1 MDRKNI
7 LLEQLSASHNSNGW
21 FVSLQSAIEGLS
33 EDHANWKE
41 CDGTN
46 SILEIVNHLNFWN
59 ARYLNRFL
67 GIENKEMTV
76 ENSDTFFG
84 ELGWKD
90 VVEEFNTLMCKWK
103 KVIAECE
110 DNKLDSIVPEQSGT
124 WVSTLTHLCIHNAY
138 HIGQIVSI
146 RKQQKSWDAKF
157 GVH

>member
-21 FVSLQSAIEGLS
+21 FVSFQSAIEGLS
-33 EDHANWKE
+33 PNNANWKE
-41 CDGTN
+41 CEGTN

-76 ENSDTFFG
+76 ENRDTFFG
-84 ELGWKD
+84 ELSWKD
-90 VVEEFNTLMCKWK
+90 AVEEFNTLMCKWK
-103 KVIAECE
+103 KVIADCE
-110 DNKLDSIVPEQSGT
+110 DDKLDSIVPEQSGT

-146 RKQQKSWDAKF
+146 RKQQGSWDEKF